1 MSYGFKPSV
10 SNLSRE
16 ERLMRQAWRWYGPDD
31 PVTLDHV
38 RQAGATEI
46 VSALHQYAPGEV
58 WPQKAVAERKAII
71 ENTPAG
77 RVPLKWT
84 IIESIPVPDDI
95 QRGSD
100 GAVKQT
106 EIWIESMRTVA
117 AEGIRTI
124 CYNVMPV
131 VDWTRTDLDYPMPTG
146 ATALRFDYDRFAA
159 FDIHV
164 LKRKGAE
171 AGYDEAVRAR
181 AKKVANGL
189 SQADSELLTK
199 NIAAG
204 LPGATTF
211 SANLDAF
218 RERIASYGAI
228 TPDKMRANVA
238 AFLAKVT
245 PVAEQL
251 GVRLTLHP
259 DDPPRPIFGLPR
271 IASTRADYEALFKA
285 VPSRAN
291 GICFC
296 VGSLGARP
304 DNDVVQMAKD
314 FAPRTYFAHLRAT
327 TIDDKGRSISFTE
340 SDHLDGDV
348 NMVDVL
354 GAMLAENKTRDEAWR
369 IPFRPDHGHRML
381 DDIEKTRINPG
392 YTGIGRLK
400 GLAEL
405 RGVIRALQ

>member
-1 MSYGFKPSV
+1 V
-10 SNLSRE
+10 
-16 ERLMRQAWRWYGPDD
+16 RQAWRWYGPDD

-46 VSALHQYAPGEV
+46 VSALHQYAPGV
-58 WPQKAVAERKAII
+58 AWPQKAVARRKAEI
-71 ENTPAG
+71 ETTPAG
-77 RVPLKWT
+77 RVPLRWT
-84 IIESIPVPDDI
+84 IVESIPVPDDI
-95 QRGSD
+95 QRASD
-100 GAVKQT
+100 GAGAA
-106 EIWIESMRTVA
+106 IDAWIASMEAIA

-131 VDWTRTDLDYPMPTG
+131 VDWTRTDLDYLMPTG

-159 FDIHV
+159 FDLHI
-164 LKRKGAE
+164 LARKGAD
-171 AGYDEAVRAR
+171 ADYDEATRAR
-181 AKKVANGL
+181 ARKVADGL
-189 SQADSELLTK
+189 TQSEAELLTK

-218 RERIASYGAI
+218 RDRIASYAGI
-228 TPDKMRANVA
+228 TPDRMRANVVS
-238 AFLAKVT
+238 FLQEVT

-251 GVRLTLHP
+251 DVRLTLHP

-271 IASTRADYEALFKA
+271 IASTRADYAALFAA

-296 VGSLGARP
+296 VGSLGSRP
-304 DNDVVQMAKD
+304 DNDVVAMAKD
-314 FAPRTYFAHLRAT
+314 FAPRIYFAHLRAT
-327 TIDDKGRSISFTE
+327 TIDKGGKGISFTE

-348 NMVDVL
+348 NMVEVL
-354 GAMLAENKTRDEAWR
+354 RAMLAENKKRDEAWR

>member
-1 MSYGFKPSV
+1 V
-10 SNLSRE
+10 
-16 ERLMRQAWRWYGPDD
+16 RQAWRWYGPDD

-58 WPQKAVAERKAII
+58 WPQKAVAQRKAEI
-71 ENTPAG
+71 ENGPPG
-77 RVPLKWT
+77 RSPLHWT

-95 QRGSD
+95 QRASA
-100 GAVKQT
+100 GAKAA
-106 EIWIESMRTVA
+106 IDAWIASMEAVA

-159 FDIHV
+159 FDLAV
-164 LKRKGAE
+164 LKRKNAE
-171 AGYDEAVRAR
+171 ADYDEGTRAR
-181 AKKVANGL
+181 ARKVADAL
-189 SQADSELLTK
+189 SQSEAELLTK

-218 RERIASYGAI
+218 RERIASYGGI
-228 TPDKMRANVA
+228 TPDRMRANVA
-238 AFLAKVT
+238 AFLETVT
-245 PVAEQL
+245 PVAEKL

-271 IASTRADYEALFKA
+271 IASTRADYAALFKA

-296 VGSLGARP
+296 VGSLGSRP
-304 DNDVVQMAKD
+304 DNDVVAMAKD
-314 FAPRTYFAHLRAT
+314 FAPRIYFAHLRAT
-327 TIDDKGRSISFTE
+327 TIDDGGKSISFTE

-354 GAMLAENKTRDEAWR
+354 RAMLAENKTREPAWR

-381 DDIEKTRINPG
+381 DDIEKVRINPG

-405 RGVIRALQ
+405 RGVIRALS

>member
-1 MSYGFKPSV
+1 
-10 SNLSRE
+10 
-16 ERLMRQAWRWYGPDD
+16 MRQAWRWYGPDD

-58 WPQKAVAERKAII
+58 WPQKAVAERKRLI
-71 ENTPAG
+71 EDTPPG

-95 QRGSD
+95 QRGSE
-100 GAVKQT
+100 GAVRQT
-106 EIWIESMRTVA
+106 EIWIESMRAVA
-117 AEGIRTI
+117 TEGIRTI

-146 ATALRFDYDRFAA
+146 ATALRFDHDRFAA
-159 FDIHV
+159 FDLHV
-164 LKRKGAE
+164 LRRKGAD
-171 AGYDEAVRAR
+171 ADYDEATRVG
-181 AKKVANGL
+181 AKKIADEL
-189 SQADSELLTK
+189 SQAEAELLTR

-218 RERIASYGAI
+218 RGRIASYAGI
-228 TPDKMRANVA
+228 TPDRMRANVA

-285 VPSRAN
+285 VPSKAS

-296 VGSLGARP
+296 VGSLGSRP

-314 FAPRTYFAHLRAT
+314 FASRIYFAHLRAT
-327 TIDDKGRSISFTE
+327 AIDEKGKSLSFTE

-354 GAMLAENKTRDEAWR
+354 RAMLAENKTRDETWR

-381 DDIEKTRINPG
+381 DDIEKVRINPG

>member
-1 MSYGFKPSV
+1 
-10 SNLSRE
+10 
-16 ERLMRQAWRWYGPDD
+16 MRQAWRWYGPDD

-38 RQAGATEI
+38 RQAGADEVVT
-46 VSALHQYAPGEV
+46 ALHQFAPGEV
-58 WPQKAVAERKAII
+58 WPRAAVAERKAVI

-84 IIESIPVPDDI
+84 VVESIPVPDDI
-95 QRGSD
+95 QREGASARGSIE
-100 GAVKQT
+100 A
-106 EIWIESMRTVA
+106 WIESMRAVA
-117 AEGIRTI
+117 AEGIRTV

-131 VDWTRTDLDYPMPTG
+131 VDWTRTDLDYPLPTG
-146 ATALRFDYDRFAA
+146 ATALRFDHDRFAA
-159 FDIHV
+159 FDLHV

-171 AGYDEAVRAR
+171 ADYDHATRAR
-181 AKKVANGL
+181 ARKVADGL
-189 SQADSELLTK
+189 SQSEAELLTK
-199 NIAAG
+199 NISAG

-211 SANLDAF
+211 SQNLDAF
-218 RERIASYGAI
+218 RERIAAYGGI
-228 TPDKMRANVA
+228 TPGKMRANVA

-251 GVRLTLHP
+251 DVRLTLHP
-259 DDPPRPIFGLPR
+259 DDPPRAIFGLPR
-271 IASTRADYEALFKA
+271 IASTAADYQALFDA
-285 VPSRAN
+285 VPSPAN

-296 VGSLGARP
+296 VGSLGSRP
-304 DNDVVQMAKD
+304 DNDVVAMAQD
-314 FAPRTYFAHLRAT
+314 FAPRIYFAHLRAT
-327 TIDDKGRSISFTE
+327 RINDGRKSLSFTE

-348 NMVDVL
+348 NMIDVL
-354 GAMLAENKTRDEAWR
+354 RVLIAENKKRDDAWR

-405 RGVIRALQ
+405 RGAIRALQ

>member
-1 MSYGFKPSV
+1 V
-10 SNLSRE
+10 
-16 ERLMRQAWRWYGPDD
+16 RQAWRWYGPDD

-46 VSALHQYAPGEV
+46 VSALHQYAPGEA
-58 WPQKAVAERKAII
+58 WPRKAVAERKAVI
-71 ENTPAG
+71 ETTPAG

-84 IIESIPVPDDI
+84 IVESIPVPDGI
-95 QRGSD
+95 MRGA
-100 GAVKQT
+100 GASAA
-106 EIWIESMRTVA
+106 IDAWIASMEAVA

-159 FDIHV
+159 FDLHI
-164 LKRKGAE
+164 LARKGAE
-171 AGYDEAVRAR
+171 ADYDAGTRAR
-181 AKKVANGL
+181 AAKIADGL
-189 SQADSELLTK
+189 TQGEAELLTR

-211 SANLDAF
+211 SADLDSF
-218 RERIASYGAI
+218 RERIASYAGI
-228 TPDKMRANVA
+228 TPDRLRANVVS
-238 AFLAKVT
+238 FVAKVAT
-245 PVAEQL
+245 VAERL
-251 GVRLTLHP
+251 DVRLTLHP

-271 IASTRADYEALFKA
+271 IASTRSDYDALFRA
-285 VPSRAN
+285 VPARAN

-296 VGSLGARP
+296 VGSLGSRP
-304 DNDVVQMAKD
+304 DNDVVAMARD

-327 TIDDKGRSISFTE
+327 RIDGVKSISFTE

-354 GAMLAENKTRDEAWR
+354 RAMLAEDRTRETMWR

-381 DDIEKTRINPG
+381 DDLEKTRINPG

>member
-1 MSYGFKPSV
+1 
-10 SNLSRE
+10 
-16 ERLMRQAWRWYGPDD
+16 MRQAWRWYGPDD

-46 VSALHQYAPGEV
+46 VSALHQYGPGEV
-58 WPQKAVAERKAII
+58 WPRKAVAERKGLI

-100 GAVKQT
+100 GAARQT
-106 EIWIESMRTVA
+106 EIWIESMRAVA

-159 FDIHV
+159 FDLHV
-164 LKRKGAE
+164 LRRKRAE
-171 AGYDEAVRAR
+171 ADYDEGTRAR
-181 AKKVANGL
+181 AKKVADTL
-189 SQADSELLTK
+189 SQADAELLTR

-218 RERIASYGAI
+218 RERIASYGGI

-238 AFLAKVT
+238 AFLAKTT
-245 PVAEQL
+245 PVAEEV

-285 VPSRAN
+285 VPSPAN

-296 VGSLGARP
+296 VGSLGSRP

-314 FAPRTYFAHLRAT
+314 FGPRIYFAHLRAT
-327 TIDDKGRSISFTE
+327 RIDDGGKRISFTE

-348 NMVDVL
+348 DMIDVL
-354 GAMLAENKTRDEAWR
+354 RAMLAENKKRDETWR

-405 RGVIRALQ
+405 RGAIRALQ

>member
-71 ENTPAG
+71 ENTPPG
-77 RVPLKWT
+77 RSPLKWT

-95 QRGSD
+95 QRGSE
-100 GAVKQT
+100 GVVRQT
-106 EIWIESMRTVA
+106 EIWIESMRAVA

-171 AGYDEAVRAR
+171 ADYDEDVRAR
-181 AKKVANGL
+181 AKKVADGL
-189 SQADSELLTK
+189 SHADAELLTR

-285 VPSRAN
+285 VPSQAN

-314 FAPRTYFAHLRAT
+314 FAPRIYFAHLRAT
-327 TIDDKGRSISFTE
+327 TIDDKGKSISFTE

>member
-1 MSYGFKPSV
+1 
-10 SNLSRE
+10 
-16 ERLMRQAWRWYGPDD
+16 MRQAWRWYGPDD

-38 RQAGATEI
+38 RQAGATEV

-58 WPQKAVAERKAII
+58 WPQKAVAERKRLI
-71 ENTPAG
+71 ESTPAG

-84 IIESIPVPDDI
+84 VVESIPVPDDI
-95 QRGSD
+95 QRGGS
-100 GAVKQT
+100 GAARQT
-106 EIWIESMRTVA
+106 EIWIESMRAVA
-117 AEGIRTI
+117 AEDIRTI

-146 ATALRFDYDRFAA
+146 ATALRFDHDRFAA
-159 FDIHV
+159 FDLHV
-164 LKRKGAE
+164 LRRKGAE
-171 AGYDEAVRAR
+171 ADYDETTRAR
-181 AKKVANGL
+181 AKAI
-189 SQADSELLTK
+189 ADALTQDDAELLTK

-218 RERIASYGAI
+218 RERIASYAGI

-245 PVAEQL
+245 PVAEEL

-271 IASTRADYEALFKA
+271 IASTRADYEALFQA
-285 VPSRAN
+285 IPSKAN

-296 VGSLGARP
+296 VGSLGSRP
-304 DNDVVQMAKD
+304 DNDVVAMAKD
-314 FAPRTYFAHLRAT
+314 FAPRIYFAHLRAT
-327 TIDDKGRSISFTE
+327 RIDEDGKRISFTE

-348 NMVDVL
+348 SMVDVL
-354 GAMLAENKTRDEAWR
+354 RALVAENKTRDAAWK

-381 DDIEKTRINPG
+381 DDIDKTRINPG

-405 RGVIRALQ
+405 RGAIRALQ

>member
-1 MSYGFKPSV
+1 
-10 SNLSRE
+10 
-16 ERLMRQAWRWYGPDD
+16 MRQAWRWYGPDD

-38 RQAGATEI
+38 RQAGASEI
-46 VSALHQYAPGEV
+46 VTALHQYAPGEV
-58 WPQKAVAERKAII
+58 WPQKAVAERKAVI

-77 RVPLKWT
+77 RSRLKWT
-84 IIESIPVPDDI
+84 VVESIPVPDDI
-95 QRGSD
+95 QRGGPS
-100 GAVKQT
+100 AARQT
-106 EIWIESMRTVA
+106 EIWIESMRAVA

-159 FDIHV
+159 FDLAV

-171 AGYDEAVRAR
+171 ADYDEATRAR
-181 AKKVANGL
+181 AMKVADAL
-189 SQADSELLTK
+189 SQSEAELLTK

-211 SANLDAF
+211 SANLDSFA
-218 RERIASYGAI
+218 ERVASYAGI
-228 TPDKMRANVA
+228 TMDKMRANVA

-245 PVAEQL
+245 PVAEEL

-285 VPSRAN
+285 VPSKAN

-304 DNDVVQMAKD
+304 DNDVVGMARD
-314 FAPRTYFAHLRAT
+314 FAPRIYFAHLRAT
-327 TIDDKGRSISFTE
+327 VIDDAGRSISFTE

-348 NMVDVL
+348 NMIDVL
-354 GAMLAENKTRDEAWR
+354 RVMVGENKKRDDAWK

>member
-1 MSYGFKPSV
+1 
-10 SNLSRE
+10 
-16 ERLMRQAWRWYGPDD
+16 MRQAWRWYGPDD

-38 RQAGATEI
+38 RQAGAHEI
-46 VSALHQYAPGEV
+46 VTALHQYAPGEV
-58 WPQKAVAERKAII
+58 WSRAAVAERKALI

-84 IIESIPVPDDI
+84 VVESIPVPDDI
-95 QRGSD
+95 QRE
-100 GAVKQT
+100 GAGARRSI
-106 EIWIESMRTVA
+106 EAWIESMRAVA

-131 VDWTRTDLDYPMPTG
+131 VDWTRTDLDFPVATG

-159 FDIHV
+159 FDLHV
-164 LKRKGAE
+164 LKRRSAD
-171 AGYDEAVRAR
+171 ADYDEATRAR
-181 AKKVANGL
+181 ARKVADGL
-189 SQADSELLTK
+189 SQGEAELLTK
-199 NIAAG
+199 NISAG

-211 SANLDAF
+211 SANLDSF
-218 RERIASYGAI
+218 RERIASYGGI

-238 AFLAKVT
+238 AFLEKVV

-251 GVRLTLHP
+251 DVRLTLHP
-259 DDPPRPIFGLPR
+259 DDPPRAIFGLPR

-285 VPSRAN
+285 VPSKAN

-304 DNDVVQMAKD
+304 DNDVVAMAQD
-314 FAPRTYFAHLRAT
+314 FAPRIYFAHLRAT
-327 TIDDKGRSISFTE
+327 VIDDKGRSISFTE

-354 GAMLAENKTRDEAWR
+354 RVMVGENKKRDDTWR

-405 RGVIRALQ
+405 RGAIRALQ

>member
-1 MSYGFKPSV
+1 V
-10 SNLSRE
+10 
-16 ERLMRQAWRWYGPDD
+16 RQAWRWYGPDD

-46 VSALHQYAPGEV
+46 VSALHQYAPGV
-58 WPQKAVAERKAII
+58 AWPQKAVAQRKAEI
-71 ENTPAG
+71 ENSAPG
-77 RVPLKWT
+77 RSQLRWT
-84 IIESIPVPDDI
+84 IIESIPVPDEI
-95 QRGSD
+95 QRL
-100 GAVKQT
+100 GAGATAQ
-106 EIWIESMRTVA
+106 IDAWIASMEAVA

-159 FDIHV
+159 FDLHV

-171 AGYDEAVRAR
+171 ADYDEGTRAR
-181 AKKVANGL
+181 AKKVADGL
-189 SQADSELLTK
+189 SQADAELLTR
-199 NIAAG
+199 NISAG
-204 LPGATTF
+204 LPGATTH
-211 SANLDAF
+211 SENLDSF
-218 RERIASYGAI
+218 RERIASYGGI

-245 PVAEQL
+245 PIAEKL
-251 GVRLTLHP
+251 DVRLTLHP

-296 VGSLGARP
+296 VGSLGSRP

-314 FAPRTYFAHLRAT
+314 FAPRIYFAHLRVT
-327 TIDDKGRSISFTE
+327 RIDDKGKSVSFTE
-340 SDHLDGDV
+340 TDHLDGDV
-348 NMVDVL
+348 DMVDVL
-354 GAMLAENKTRDEAWR
+354 RAMLAENRTRDAAWK

-381 DDIEKTRINPG
+381 DDIEKVRINPG

>member
-1 MSYGFKPSV
+1 V
-10 SNLSRE
+10 
-16 ERLMRQAWRWYGPDD
+16 RQAWRWYGPDD

-58 WPQKAVAERKAII
+58 WPQKAVAQHKALI

-95 QRGSD
+95 QRE
-100 GAVKQT
+100 GANAKPA
-106 EIWIESMRTVA
+106 IDAWIASMEAVA

-146 ATALRFDYDRFAA
+146 ATALRFDHDRFAA
-159 FDIHV
+159 FDLYI
-164 LKRKGAE
+164 LKRKNAE
-171 AGYDEAVRAR
+171 ADYDEGTGARAR
-181 AKKVANGL
+181 QVADRL
-189 SQADSELLTK
+189 SQSEAELLTR

-218 RERIASYGAI
+218 RERIASYAGIA
-228 TPDKMRANVA
+228 PDRMRANVA
-238 AFLAKVT
+238 AFLETVT
-245 PVAEQL
+245 PVAEKL

-304 DNDVVQMAKD
+304 DNDVVAMAKD
-314 FAPRTYFAHLRAT
+314 FAPRIYFAHLRAT
-327 TIDDKGRSISFTE
+327 TIDDGGKSISFTE

-354 GAMLAENKTRDEAWR
+354 RAMLAENRTREPAWR

-381 DDIEKTRINPG
+381 DDIEKVRINPG

-405 RGVIRALQ
+405 RGVIRALS

>member
-1 MSYGFKPSV
+1 
-10 SNLSRE
+10 
-16 ERLMRQAWRWYGPDD
+16 MRQAWRWYGPDD

-38 RQAGATEI
+38 RQAGASEI

-58 WPQKAVAERKAII
+58 WPRTAVAERKALI

-84 IIESIPVPDDI
+84 IVESIPVPDDI
-95 QRGSD
+95 QRG
-100 GAVKQT
+100 GAGAARAT
-106 EIWIESMRTVA
+106 EAWIESMRAVA

-131 VDWTRTDLDYPMPTG
+131 VDWTRTDLDYPVATG

-159 FDIHV
+159 FDLHV

-171 AGYDEAVRAR
+171 VDYDEGTRAR
-181 AKKVANGL
+181 ARKVADGL
-189 SQADSELLTK
+189 TQGDAEILTK
-199 NIAAG
+199 NISAG
-204 LPGATTF
+204 LPGATTS

-218 RERIASYGAI
+218 RERIASYGGM
-228 TPDKMRANVA
+228 TPDRMRANVT

-245 PVAEQL
+245 PVAEEL

-285 VPSRAN
+285 VPSPAN
-291 GICFC
+291 GVCLC

-304 DNDVVQMAKD
+304 DNDVVAMARD
-314 FAPRTYFAHLRAT
+314 FAPRIYFAHLRT
-327 TIDDKGRSISFTE
+327 TRIDDAGKSISFTE

-348 NMVDVL
+348 NMIDVL
-354 GAMLAENKTRDEAWR
+354 RVLIAENRRRDDDWR

-405 RGVIRALQ
+405 RGAIRALQ

>member
-1 MSYGFKPSV
+1 V
-10 SNLSRE
+10 
-16 ERLMRQAWRWYGPDD
+16 RQAWRWYGPDD

-38 RQAGATEI
+38 RQAGASEI
-46 VSALHQYAPGEV
+46 VSALHQYAPGV
-58 WPQKAVAERKAII
+58 AWPRAAVAERKALI

-77 RVPLKWT
+77 RVPMRWT
-84 IIESIPVPDDI
+84 IIESIPVPDNVL
-95 QRGSD
+95 RGA
-100 GAVKQT
+100 GASAA
-106 EIWIESMRTVA
+106 IDAWIASMEAVA

-159 FDIHV
+159 FDLHI
-164 LKRKGAE
+164 LARKGAE
-171 AGYDEAVRAR
+171 ADYDEGVRTRAAR
-181 AKKVANGL
+181 I
-189 SQADSELLTK
+189 ADALTQGEAELLTR
-199 NIAAG
+199 NISAG

-211 SANLDAF
+211 SANLDSF
-218 RERIASYGAI
+218 RERIASYAGIDA
-228 TPDKMRANVA
+228 DGLRANVV
-238 AFLAKVT
+238 AFLARVA
-245 PVAEQL
+245 PVAERL

-271 IASTRADYEALFKA
+271 IASTRSDYDALFRA

-296 VGSLGARP
+296 VGSLGSRP
-304 DNDVVQMAKD
+304 DNDVVQMAQD

-327 TIDDKGRSISFTE
+327 RIDDAGRSISFTE

-348 NMVDVL
+348 NMIDVL
-354 GAMLAENKTRDEAWR
+354 RTMLAENKTRDAAWR